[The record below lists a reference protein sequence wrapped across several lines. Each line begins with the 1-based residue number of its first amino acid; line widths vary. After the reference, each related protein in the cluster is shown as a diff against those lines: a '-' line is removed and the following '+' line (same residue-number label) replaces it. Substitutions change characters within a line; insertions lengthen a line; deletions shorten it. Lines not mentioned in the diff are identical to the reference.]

1 MKENMQT
8 YIHEL
13 DETDLQILRFLQE
26 NSRLTT
32 KELAQKIHL
41 SVTPTYERQRRLE
54 RLGYIKGYVAVLDAN
69 KMERG
74 FMVFCS
80 VSMKQINK
88 QIANDFRDTVAGWQ
102 EVTECYNISG
112 DGDYLLKVCVSSMQK
127 YQQFIL
133 DKLGSFPYISKVSSC
148 FVMDTLKLS
157 YGFPL

>member
-1 MKENMQT
+1 METN
-8 YIHEL
+8 IHEL
-13 DETDLQILRFLQE
+13 DAIDIQILRILQD

-41 SVTPTYERQRRLE
+41 SVTPTYERQLRLE
-54 RLGYIKGYVAVLDAN
+54 RMGYIKGYVAVLDAN

-74 FMVFCS
+74 FMVFCN

-88 QIANDFRDTVAGWQ
+88 QIANNFCVTVGTWN

-133 DKLGSFPYISKVSSC
+133 DKLGDFPYISRVRSF
-148 FVMDTLKLS
+148 FVMDTLKLT
-157 YGFPL
+157 YGFPM

>member
-1 MKENMQT
+1 MET

-13 DETDLQILRFLQE
+13 DETDLQILRILQA

-32 KELAQKIHL
+32 KELAQQIHL
-41 SVTPTYERQRRLE
+41 SITPTYERQRRLE
-54 RLGYIKGYVAVLDAN
+54 RMGYIKGYVAVLDAY

-74 FMVFCS
+74 FMVFCNI
-80 VSMKQINK
+80 SMKQINK
-88 QIANDFRDTVAGWQ
+88 AIANEFRDVVGEWN

-133 DKLGSFPYISKVSSC
+133 DKLGSFPYISQVRSF
-148 FVMDTLKLS
+148 FVMDTLKLT
-157 YGFPL
+157 YGFPM

>member
-1 MKENMQT
+1 MET

-13 DETDLQILRFLQE
+13 DETDLQILRILQA

-32 KELAQKIHL
+32 KELAQQIHL
-41 SVTPTYERQRRLE
+41 SITPTYERQRRLE
-54 RLGYIKGYVAVLDAN
+54 KMGYIKGYVAVLDAY

-74 FMVFCS
+74 FMVFCNI
-80 VSMKQINK
+80 SMKQINK
-88 QIANDFRDTVAGWQ
+88 AIANEFRDVVGEWN

-133 DKLGSFPYISKVSSC
+133 DKLGSFPYISQVRSF
-148 FVMDTLKLS
+148 FVMDTLKLT
-157 YGFPL
+157 YGFPM

>member
-1 MKENMQT
+1 METN
-8 YIHEL
+8 IHEL
-13 DETDLQILRFLQE
+13 DAIDIQILRILQD

-54 RLGYIKGYVAVLDAN
+54 RMGYIKGYVAVLDAN

-74 FMVFCS
+74 FMVLCN

-88 QIANDFRDTVAGWQ
+88 QIANNFCVTVGTWN

-133 DKLGSFPYISKVSSC
+133 DKLGDFPYISRVRSF
-148 FVMDTLKLS
+148 FVMDTLKLT
-157 YGFPL
+157 YGFPM

>member
-1 MKENMQT
+1 MET

-13 DETDLQILRFLQE
+13 DTIDIQILRILQD

-54 RLGYIKGYVAVLDAN
+54 RMGYIKGYVAVLDAN

-74 FMVFCS
+74 FMVFCN

-88 QIANDFRDTVAGWQ
+88 QIANNFCVTVGTWN

-112 DGDYLLKVCVSSMQK
+112 DGDYLLKVCVSV
-127 YQQFIL
+127 YCLNI
-133 DKLGSFPYISKVSSC
+133 GSPVIS
-148 FVMDTLKLS
+148 
-157 YGFPL
+157 

>member
-1 MKENMQT
+1 MET

-13 DETDLQILRFLQE
+13 DTIDIQILRILQD

-54 RLGYIKGYVAVLDAN
+54 RMGYIKGYVAVLDAN

-74 FMVFCS
+74 FMVFCN

-88 QIANDFRDTVAGWQ
+88 QIANNF
-102 EVTECYNISG
+102 CYNISG

-133 DKLGSFPYISKVSSC
+133 DKLGDFPYISQVRSF
-148 FVMDTLKLS
+148 FVMDTLKLT
-157 YGFPL
+157 YGFPM

>member
-1 MKENMQT
+1 MET

-13 DETDLQILRFLQE
+13 DDIDLQILRIVQD

-54 RLGYIKGYVAVLDAN
+54 RMGYIKGYVAVLDAN

-74 FMVFCS
+74 FMVFCN

-88 QIANDFRDTVAGWQ
+88 QIASSFRDTVATWN

-133 DKLGSFPYISKVSSC
+133 DKLGDFPYISQVCSF
-148 FVMDTLKLS
+148 FVMDTLKLT
-157 YGFPL
+157 YGFPM

>member
-1 MKENMQT
+1 MET

-13 DETDLQILRFLQE
+13 DEIDLQILRIVQD

-54 RLGYIKGYVAVLDAN
+54 RMGYIKGYVAVLDAN

-74 FMVFCS
+74 FMVFCN

-88 QIANDFRDTVAGWQ
+88 QIANGFSETVATWN

-133 DKLGSFPYISKVSSC
+133 EKLGEFPYISQVRSF
-148 FVMDTLKLS
+148 FVMDTLKLT
-157 YGFPL
+157 YGFPI

>member
-1 MKENMQT
+1 M
-8 YIHEL
+8 HEL

>member
-1 MKENMQT
+1 MET
-8 YIHEL
+8 LIHDL
-13 DETDLQILRFLQE
+13 DDIDIQILRYLQE

-32 KELAQKIHL
+32 KELAMKIHL
-41 SVTPTYERQRRLE
+41 SITPTYERQRRLE
-54 RLGYIKGYVAVLDAN
+54 RMGYIKGYVAVLDAN

-74 FMVFCS
+74 FMVFCN

-88 QIANDFRDTVAGWQ
+88 QIANSFQETVGSWN

-133 DKLGSFPYISKVSSC
+133 DKLGDFPYISQVRSF
-148 FVMDTLKLS
+148 FVMDTLKLM

>member
-1 MKENMQT
+1 MENN
-8 YIHEL
+8 IHEL
-13 DETDLQILRFLQE
+13 DAIDLQILRILQD

-32 KELAQKIHL
+32 KELAQQIHL

-54 RLGYIKGYVAVLDAN
+54 RMGYIKGYVAVLDAN

-74 FMVFCS
+74 FMVFCN

-88 QIANDFRDTVAGWQ
+88 RIANEFKDTVASWI

-112 DGDYLLKVCVSSMQK
+112 DGDYLLKICVSSMQK

-133 DKLGSFPYISKVSSC
+133 DKLGEFPYISKVSSC
-148 FVMDTLKLS
+148 FVMDTLKLT
-157 YGFPL
+157 YGFAL

>member
-1 MKENMQT
+1 MEN
-8 YIHEL
+8 IVHEL
-13 DETDLQILRFLQE
+13 DATDLQILRILQD

-32 KELAQKIHL
+32 KELAQQIHL

-54 RLGYIKGYVAVLDAN
+54 RMGYIKGYVAVLDAN

-74 FMVFCS
+74 FMVFCN

-88 QIANDFRDTVAGWQ
+88 RIANEFKDTVASWN

-112 DGDYLLKVCVSSMQK
+112 DGDYLLKICVSSMQK

-133 DKLGSFPYISKVSSC
+133 DKLGEFPYISKVSSC
-148 FVMDTLKLS
+148 FVMDTLKLT
-157 YGFPL
+157 YGFAL

>member
-1 MKENMQT
+1 MET
-8 YIHEL
+8 IIHEL
-13 DETDLQILRFLQE
+13 DEIDLQILRIVQD

-54 RLGYIKGYVAVLDAN
+54 RMGYIKGYVAVLDAN

-74 FMVFCS
+74 FMVFCN

-88 QIANDFRDTVAGWQ
+88 QIANGFCETVSTWN

-133 DKLGSFPYISKVSSC
+133 EKLGEFPYISQVRSF
-148 FVMDTLKLS
+148 FVMDTLKLT
-157 YGFPL
+157 YGFPI

>member
-1 MKENMQT
+1 MET

-13 DETDLQILRFLQE
+13 DETDLQILRILQA

-32 KELAQKIHL
+32 KELAQQIHL
-41 SVTPTYERQRRLE
+41 SITPTYERQRRLE
-54 RLGYIKGYVAVLDAN
+54 RMGYIKGYVAVLDAY

-74 FMVFCS
+74 FMVFCNI
-80 VSMKQINK
+80 SMKQINK
-88 QIANDFRDTVAGWQ
+88 AIANEFRDVVGEWN

-133 DKLGSFPYISKVSSC
+133 DKLGSFPYISQLRSF
-148 FVMDTLKLS
+148 FVMDTLKLT
-157 YGFPL
+157 YGFPM

>member
-1 MKENMQT
+1 MEN

-13 DETDLQILRFLQE
+13 DDTDLQILRILQD
-26 NSRLTT
+26 NSRMTT
-32 KELAQKIHL
+32 KELAQQIHL

-54 RLGYIKGYVAVLDAN
+54 RMGYIKGYVAVLDAN

-88 QIANDFRDTVAGWQ
+88 AIANDFRETVSGWP

-112 DGDYLLKVCVSSMQK
+112 DGDYLLKICVSSMQK

-133 DKLGSFPYISKVSSC
+133 DKLGGFPYISQVRSS
-148 FVMDTLKLS
+148 FVMDTLKLT
-157 YGFPL
+157 YGFSF

>member
-1 MKENMQT
+1 MET
-8 YIHEL
+8 IIHEL
-13 DETDLQILRFLQE
+13 DDIDLKMLRLLQE

-32 KELAQKIHL
+32 KELALKIHL

-54 RLGYIKGYVAVLDAN
+54 RMGYIKGYVAVLDAN

-74 FMVFCS
+74 FMVFCN

-88 QIANDFRDTVAGWQ
+88 QIANDFRETVGLWN

-112 DGDYLLKVCVSSMQK
+112 DGDYLLKVCVSSMRQ

-133 DKLGSFPYISKVSSC
+133 DRVGSFPFISQVRSF
-148 FVMDTLKLS
+148 FVMDTLKFT

>member
-1 MKENMQT
+1 MET

-13 DETDLQILRFLQE
+13 DETDLQILRILQA

-32 KELAQKIHL
+32 KELAQQIHL
-41 SVTPTYERQRRLE
+41 SITPTYERQRRLE
-54 RLGYIKGYVAVLDAN
+54 RMGYIKGYVAVLDAY

-74 FMVFCS
+74 FMVFCNI
-80 VSMKQINK
+80 SMKQINK
-88 QIANDFRDTVAGWQ
+88 GIASEFHDVVGEWN

-133 DKLGSFPYISKVSSC
+133 DKLGSFPYISQVRSF
-148 FVMDTLKLS
+148 FVMDTLKLT
-157 YGFPL
+157 YGFPM

>member
-1 MKENMQT
+1 MET

-13 DETDLQILRFLQE
+13 DDTDLKILRILQD

-32 KELAQKIHL
+32 KELALKVHL

-54 RLGYIKGYVAVLDAN
+54 RMGYIKSYVAVLDAN
-69 KMERG
+69 KLERG
-74 FMVFCS
+74 FVVFCN

-88 QIANDFRDTVAGWQ
+88 QIAKDFCDTVASWD

-112 DGDYLLKVCVSSMQK
+112 DGDYLMKVCVSSMQR

-133 DKLGSFPYISKVSSC
+133 DKVGEFPYISHVRSS
-148 FVMDTLKLS
+148 FVMDTLKFT
-157 YGFPL
+157 YGLPL

>member
-1 MKENMQT
+1 MET

-13 DETDLQILRFLQE
+13 DETDLQILRILQA

-32 KELAQKIHL
+32 KELAQQIHL
-41 SVTPTYERQRRLE
+41 SITPTYERQRRLE
-54 RLGYIKGYVAVLDAN
+54 RMGYIKGYVAVLDAY

-74 FMVFCS
+74 FMVFCNI
-80 VSMKQINK
+80 SMKQINK
-88 QIANDFRDTVAGWQ
+88 AIANEFRDVVGDWN

-133 DKLGSFPYISKVSSC
+133 DKLGSFPYISQVRSF
-148 FVMDTLKLS
+148 FVMDTLKLT
-157 YGFPL
+157 YGFPM

>member
-1 MKENMQT
+1 MET

-13 DETDLQILRFLQE
+13 DDIDLQILRIVQD

-54 RLGYIKGYVAVLDAN
+54 RMGYIKGYVAVLDAN

-74 FMVFCS
+74 FMVFCN

-88 QIANDFRDTVAGWQ
+88 QIANSFSETVATWN

-133 DKLGSFPYISKVSSC
+133 DKLGEFPYIAQIRSS
-148 FVMDTLKLS
+148 FVMDTLKLT
-157 YGFPL
+157 YGFSF

>member
-1 MKENMQT
+1 MET

-13 DETDLQILRFLQE
+13 DETDLQILRILQA

-32 KELAQKIHL
+32 KELAQQIHL
-41 SVTPTYERQRRLE
+41 SITPTYERQRRLE
-54 RLGYIKGYVAVLDAN
+54 RMGYIKGYVAVLDAY

-74 FMVFCS
+74 FMVFCNI
-80 VSMKQINK
+80 SMKQINK
-88 QIANDFRDTVAGWQ
+88 SIASEFRDVVGEWN

-133 DKLGSFPYISKVSSC
+133 DKLGSFPYISQVRSF
-148 FVMDTLKLS
+148 FVMDTLKLT
-157 YGFPL
+157 YGFPM

>member
-1 MKENMQT
+1 MET

-13 DETDLQILRFLQE
+13 DNTDLQILRIVQD

-54 RLGYIKGYVAVLDAN
+54 RMGYIKGYVAVLDAN

-74 FMVFCS
+74 FMVFCN

-88 QIANDFRDTVAGWQ
+88 QIANSFSETVATWN

-133 DKLGSFPYISKVSSC
+133 EKLGEFPYISQVRSF
-148 FVMDTLKLS
+148 FVMDTLKLT
-157 YGFPL
+157 YGFPI